1 MSLLKN
7 IIFKQAMQSA
17 SGIANNPDKMT
28 ELMESVTKK
37 MADTDTRNRVIS
49 DFIYKLKMLIR
60 MLRAYVQGHYRQ
72 LPWKSLLMIIGG
84 LLYFLMPIDLIPD
97 FIPVTGLADDIT
109 IILMVFKTINKD
121 IQNFIDYEERYW
133 KVELNEK
140 DEFFTW

>member
-1 MSLLKN
+1 VSLLKN
-7 IIFKQAMQSA
+7 IIFKQALQSA
-17 SGIANNPDKMT
+17 SGIANSPDKIT
-28 ELMESVTKK
+28 ELMDSVTKK

-60 MLRAYVQGHYRQ
+60 MLRAYVHGHYRQ

-121 IQNFIDYEERYW
+121 IQNFIDFEERYW

-140 DEFFTW
+140 DEFFT

>member
-1 MSLLKN
+1 
-7 IIFKQAMQSA
+7 MQSA
-17 SGIANNPDKMT
+17 SGIASSPDKMT
-28 ELMESVTKK
+28 ELMDSVTKK

-49 DFIYKLKMLIR
+49 DFIFKLKMLIR
-60 MLRAYVQGHYRQ
+60 MLRAYAQGHYRE

-97 FIPVTGLADDIT
+97 FIPATGLADDIT

-121 IQNFIDYEERYW
+121 IQNFIEFEEQYW

-140 DEFFTW
+140 DEFFT

>member
-1 MSLLKN
+1 
-7 IIFKQAMQSA
+7 MQSA
-17 SGIANNPDKMT
+17 SGIANSPDKMT
-28 ELMESVTKK
+28 ELMDSVTKK

-60 MLRAYVQGHYRQ
+60 MLRAYVQGHYREQ
-72 LPWKSLLMIIGG
+72 PWKSLLMIIGG

-121 IQNFIDYEERYW
+121 IQNFIEYEERYW
-133 KVELNEK
+133 RVELNEK
-140 DEFFTW
+140 DEFFT